1 MKTNYRAT
9 DAELLTQYRHGD
21 ERAFATLLNRHKSRI
36 YTTAYLILRDRYQAE
51 DVMQETF
58 MKVVDNIK
66 SDRYVE
72 EGKFV
77 QWLVRV
83 AHNLSID
90 KIRKRNKMPI
100 AVTEDGVDIFNQLQ
114 FAQNDEDIFGGKT
127 ELLRYIREY
136 VAELPEEQ
144 RQVLLMRHFAGM
156 SFKEIA
162 EFTDVSINTALGR
175 MRYALINIRK
185 KLSKHQLAYDRNMYQ
200 T

>member
-9 DAELLTQYRHGD
+9 DAELLNQYRQGD

-36 YTTAYLILRDRYQAE
+36 YTTAYLILRDKYQAE

-66 SDRYVE
+66 ADRYVE

-114 FAQNDEDIFGGKT
+114 FAQKDEDVFGGKT
-127 ELLRYIREY
+127 ELLKYIREY

>member
-9 DAELLTQYRHGD
+9 DAELLNQYRQGD

-36 YTTAYLILRDRYQAE
+36 YTTAYLILRDKYQAE
-51 DVMQETF
+51 DVMQESF

-66 SDRYVE
+66 ADRYVE

-114 FAQNDEDIFGGKT
+114 FAQKDDDVFGGKA
-127 ELLRYIREY
+127 ELLKYIREY

-162 EFTDVSINTALGR
+162 DFTDVSINTALGR

>member
-114 FAQNDEDIFGGKT
+114 FAQNDEDVFGGKT
-127 ELLRYIREY
+127 ELLRSIREY

-156 SFKEIA
+156 SFKEIS